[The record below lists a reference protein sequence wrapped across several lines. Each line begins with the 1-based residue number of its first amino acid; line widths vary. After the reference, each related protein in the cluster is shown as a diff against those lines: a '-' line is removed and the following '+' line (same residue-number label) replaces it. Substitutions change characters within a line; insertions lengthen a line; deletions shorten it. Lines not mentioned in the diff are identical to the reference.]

1 MADILQQFLDAIGE
15 QPLEQPG
22 QQHGHQQQRQ
32 QQQDQ
37 LLAGTRPGVGAQ
49 GIAAHGQHHHALPL
63 RGRVF
68 HQRVAPDQQLLLLQ
82 PVQMILRPLL
92 ALVQQPLDGRDA
104 QRHAGRALRQTEG
117 AHPPGIVEHCS
128 VDQRRMVE
136 VFGEQVAD
144 PVGRVGTALAQAAG
158 QEVADEV
165 GGGFQ
170 LADRLLQRMAIDR
183 HYLIHGDQQ
192 AEAEKG
198 TQQQRTQ
205 SEQAT
210 HP

>member
-1 MADILQQFLDAIGE
+1 
-15 QPLEQPG
+15 
-22 QQHGHQQQRQ
+22 
-32 QQQDQ
+32 
-37 LLAGTRPGVGAQ
+37 
-49 GIAAHGQHHHALPL
+49 
-63 RGRVF
+63 
-68 HQRVAPDQQLLLLQ
+68 
-82 PVQMILRPLL
+82 
-92 ALVQQPLDGRDA
+92 
-104 QRHAGRALRQTEG
+104 
-117 AHPPGIVEHCS
+117 
-128 VDQRRMVE
+128 MVE

-183 HYLIHGDQQ
+183 HHLIHGDQQ

-210 HP
+210 HRQALQGRILSLRR